1 MWGILSLTYANLIFT
16 PKYAMIKAS
25 YEVLQPANSQ
35 SFLVRKFDKL
45 AFDAPYHFH
54 EEYELTCVIKGSG
67 KRYVGSHMDDFVSGD
82 LVLLGPNLPHCWKLE
97 AGEILPEE
105 ASAIVIQF
113 NDAFLGDDFFNKFE
127 LQHIKKL
134 FQKSGSGILFHS
146 DTQEDVKN
154 LLLNLID
161 EKSNFR
167 ILINLLEV
175 LQRMASSD
183 EYILLDQHRVIAERS
198 LAERERI
205 NPVLAYLVENFRK
218 QVSLDAAASIA
229 NMTTNAFCKYF
240 KKVTRK
246 TFMETII
253 EYRLNYAIQQLV
265 QTDKPISEIAF
276 ESGFGDVSHF
286 YKMFKTKMNLSPLN
300 YRKRFMRNLL
310 SGDKKQSA

>member
-1 MWGILSLTYANLIFT
+1 
-16 PKYAMIKAS
+16 MIKAS
-25 YEVLQPANSQ
+25 YEVVQPANSQ

-67 KRYVGSHMDDFVSGD
+67 KRYVGSHMEDFVSGD

-97 AGEILPEE
+97 PGEVSPEE
-105 ASAIVIQF
+105 ACAIVIQF

-134 FQKSGSGILFHS
+134 FQRSGCGILFHS
-146 DTQEDVKN
+146 DTQVEVN
-154 LLLNLID
+154 HLLRELVE

-167 ILINLLEV
+167 ILICLLEV
-175 LQRMASSD
+175 LQRLASSD
-183 EYILLDQHRVIAERS
+183 EYILLDQHRVIAERT

-265 QTDKPISEIAF
+265 QTDKPISEISF

-286 YKMFKTKMNLSPLN
+286 YKMFKAKMQLSPLN
-300 YRKRFMRNLL
+300 YRKRFMRNLIN
-310 SGDKKQSA
+310 GDKKQSA

>member
-1 MWGILSLTYANLIFT
+1 
-16 PKYAMIKAS
+16 
-25 YEVLQPANSQ
+25 
-35 SFLVRKFDKL
+35 
-45 AFDAPYHFH
+45 
-54 EEYELTCVIKGSG
+54 
-67 KRYVGSHMDDFVSGD
+67 
-82 LVLLGPNLPHCWKLE
+82 
-97 AGEILPEE
+97 
-105 ASAIVIQF
+105 
-113 NDAFLGDDFFNKFE
+113 
-127 LQHIKKL
+127 
-134 FQKSGSGILFHS
+134 
-146 DTQEDVKN
+146 
-154 LLLNLID
+154 
-161 EKSNFR
+161 
-167 ILINLLEV
+167 
-175 LQRMASSD
+175 MASSD
-183 EYILLDQHRVIAERS
+183 EYILLDQHRVIAARS

-310 SGDKKQSA
+310 TGDKKQSA

>member
-1 MWGILSLTYANLIFT
+1 
-16 PKYAMIKAS
+16 MIKAS

-105 ASAIVIQF
+105 ATAIVIQF

-134 FQKSGSGILFHS
+134 FQKSGCGILFHS
-146 DTQEDVKN
+146 DTQEEVKN
-154 LLLNLID
+154 LLLNLVD

-183 EYILLDQHRVIAERS
+183 EYILLDQHRVIAARS

-310 SGDKKQSA
+310 TGDKKQSA